1 MKLIGLLK
9 EESTKG
15 RMMRL
20 LKDMG
25 YSKQDAEEELDE
37 ITHCVKNLPEQ
48 IKLYRILAVDGEDKI
63 NTKELGCHYS
73 TSRKDLLS
81 SHSYV
86 TGSGEEHYIITVM
99 SPKNLVDVNETIAN
113 RILYPNDVITVMVK
127 LYDWF
132 MKDYYA
138 QLKFQKLLPN
148 RKIENSAHILD
159 LMKAFQPRINNAGK
173 KLKRKFHKL
182 YSLDPS

>member
-1 MKLIGLLK
+1 MRSKSNIKLKKKFRINERARVNNSLFIFIDMKLIGLLK

-73 TSRKDLLS
+73 TSKKDLLS

-113 RILYPNDVITVMVK
+113 RILYPNEQEITLKNKGRGVEVISVK
-127 LYDWF
+127 
-132 MKDYYA
+132 
-138 QLKFQKLLPN
+138 
-148 RKIENSAHILD
+148 KI
-159 LMKAFQPRINNAGK
+159 
-173 KLKRKFHKL
+173 
-182 YSLDPS
+182 